1 MRRAIRAMR
10 LLGVTE
16 PCLPILFPASR
27 DAMAGA
33 FPYVADDFERISRI
47 AYAEEKAFLHTI
59 ETGTERLEEA
69 VATAKKDG
77 SNSVSGAEAFAL
89 HDTYG
94 FPIDLTLEM
103 AAEAGV
109 KVDEKAFRE
118 LMAEQRQRAQADAKA
133 KKAPLQ
139 ISLSFVSSWM
149 NVVLSLPGTQNF
161 VPKLIFVLC

>member
-59 ETGTERLEEA
+59 EPAPSVWKKLLLRPRKTGQTLFWGRSIR
-69 VATAKKDG
+69 TARYLRIPNRPD
-77 SNSVSGAEAFAL
+77 
-89 HDTYG
+89 
-94 FPIDLTLEM
+94 P
-103 AAEAGV
+103 
-109 KVDEKAFRE
+109 
-118 LMAEQRQRAQADAKA
+118 
-133 KKAPLQ
+133 
-139 ISLSFVSSWM
+139 
-149 NVVLSLPGTQNF
+149 
-161 VPKLIFVLC
+161 